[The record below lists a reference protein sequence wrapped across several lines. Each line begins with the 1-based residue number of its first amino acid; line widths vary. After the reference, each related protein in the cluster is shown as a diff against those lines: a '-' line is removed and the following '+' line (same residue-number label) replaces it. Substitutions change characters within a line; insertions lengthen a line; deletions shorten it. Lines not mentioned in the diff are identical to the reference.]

1 MRLSD
6 LVAPVTSANGNDG
19 QLGEDDGPSNG
30 GRHLEESESKIKA
43 ERWQKKLTLHSFPV
57 KSGICLGL
65 HGNAHGVSRGR
76 K

>member
-6 LVAPVTSANGNDG
+6 FVAPVSSANGNDG
-19 QLGEDDGPSNG
+19 QLGEDDGSSNG
-30 GRHLEESESKIKA
+30 GRHLEQSMSQGSKRNA
-43 ERWQKKLTLHSFPV
+43 DKKLTLHSSPV
-57 KSGICLGL
+57 ESGICLGL